1 VLLLA
6 IAVRGLLVLCAEALA
21 ARVTHAAVRE
31 LAEDAYRALLAAPY
45 LDHAGIALSRFT
57 SSMDEVRLG
66 LRRLAGKVY
75 GEPLNVIMIAALL
88 FALNAK
94 LALICVVVF
103 PAAIAITLTAARAAR
118 RGSRHVLRYRS
129 ELLSVLDEGV
139 RGFFTIRLFGLEQ
152 REHGRFA
159 AQNRGLM
166 QRLQRLDVLEAL
178 QRPVLELVGAAAA
191 MFCVL
196 IGARAI
202 FAGEMTQS
210 TFVAFYTSLLMM
222 LGPVRKM
229 SSASVDFQRFAVA
242 SENLFQ
248 MLDQASAQPASSGD
262 VRFPSAPAELRFVD
276 VGVRR
281 GERWVLRHISFTA
294 RPGEMVAI
302 AGLSGAGKSTLLNL
316 VGRLADPDRGHIE
329 LQGRDLRDYDLAQ
342 VRASLGFVTQA
353 PFLFGDTVL
362 ENIRAGNPNATL
374 AEVEAAARDAQAD
387 AFIRALPD
395 GYRTSLRERELSAGE
410 RQRLTLARALIR
422 QPAILVL
429 DEATSALDRLN
440 ERRIL
445 EHLSATSE
453 KRIVLVVTHRLDSLP
468 GDVRVL
474 LLNDGAQIAFG
485 PKQDLIASVPLMR
498 VLLASAEQSAD

>member
-1 VLLLA
+1 MIGTRRQASLRALRYLWPHKVEIALSLLLSLLAATFRAASLGAVIPVLDVLLNEQMPSYLAALPSRAPAPVRPLAARAVDA
-6 IAVRGLLVLCAEALA
+6 IAGFTPIQLLAVFAGVLLVAIALRGVLVLCAEALA

-31 LAEDAYRALLAAPY
+31 LADDAYRALLAAPF
-45 LDHAGIALSRFT
+45 LDHAGTALSRFT

-103 PAAIAITLTAARAAR
+103 PAAIAITLAAARAAR

-222 LGPVRKM
+222 LGPIRKM

-294 RPGEMVAI
+294 RPGEMVA
-302 AGLSGAGKSTLLNL
+302 
-316 VGRLADPDRGHIE
+316 
-329 LQGRDLRDYDLAQ
+329 
-342 VRASLGFVTQA
+342 
-353 PFLFGDTVL
+353 
-362 ENIRAGNPNATL
+362 
-374 AEVEAAARDAQAD
+374 
-387 AFIRALPD
+387 
-395 GYRTSLRERELSAGE
+395 
-410 RQRLTLARALIR
+410 
-422 QPAILVL
+422 
-429 DEATSALDRLN
+429 
-440 ERRIL
+440 
-445 EHLSATSE
+445 
-453 KRIVLVVTHRLDSLP
+453 
-468 GDVRVL
+468 
-474 LLNDGAQIAFG
+474 
-485 PKQDLIASVPLMR
+485 
-498 VLLASAEQSAD
+498 